1 MRSRGI
7 ILPPKAHTPSF
18 HARVPVISR
27 FIFFSRAEPQAP
39 DLAPPTPR
47 TPPIRPY
54 LTRRQVKEFKDAF
67 AIFDKDGGGSITT
80 QELGDVMKSLGQK
93 PTNAE
98 LDTMVREID
107 ADGNGEID
115 FPEFLTMMLR
125 KMNEG
130 NPEKELMDVFMVFD
144 KDGSGTISAEELR
157 AAMKVIG
164 EKLTDDEIEDAL
176 KLADSGGDGEI
187 DYDEF
192 IQFVLSD

>member
-1 MRSRGI
+1 MSKKH
-7 ILPPKAHTPSF
+7 LSDEEL
-18 HARVPVISR
+18 S
-27 FIFFSRAEPQAP
+27 AEW
-39 DLAPPTPR
+39 
-47 TPPIRPY
+47 PY

-80 QELGDVMKSLGQK
+80 QELGDVMRSLGQK
-93 PTNAE
+93 PTNQE
-98 LDTMVREID
+98 LETMVREID

-157 AAMKVIG
+157 SAMRVIG
-164 EKLTDDEIEDAL
+164 RSSRTTRSRTPSSSRTREETARWITT
-176 KLADSGGDGEI
+176 SS
-187 DYDEF
+187 F
-192 IQFVLSD
+192 SSS

>member
-1 MRSRGI
+1 MSKKH
-7 ILPPKAHTPSF
+7 LTDEELS
-18 HARVPVISR
+18 
-27 FIFFSRAEPQAP
+27 AEW
-39 DLAPPTPR
+39 
-47 TPPIRPY
+47 PY

-80 QELGDVMKSLGQK
+80 QELGDVMRSLGQK
-93 PTNAE
+93 PTTAE
-98 LDTMVREID
+98 LETMVREID

-130 NPEKELMDVFMVFD
+130 DPEKELMDVFMVFD
-144 KDGSGTISAEELR
+144 KDGSGTISPDELR
-157 AAMKVIG
+157 SAMRVIG
-164 EKLTDDEIEDAL
+164 EKLTDDEIEDAI
-176 KLADSGGDGEI
+176 KLADKSGDGEV

>member
-1 MRSRGI
+1 M
-7 ILPPKAHTPSF
+7 
-18 HARVPVISR
+18 
-27 FIFFSRAEPQAP
+27 
-39 DLAPPTPR
+39 
-47 TPPIRPY
+47 
-54 LTRRQVKEFKDAF
+54 KEFKDAF
-67 AIFDKDGGGSITT
+67 AIFDKDGGGSIFT

-98 LDTMVREID
+98 LETMVREID

-157 AAMKVIG
+157 AAMSSE
-164 EKLTDDEIEDAL
+164 EKLTDDPRSRTPSSSQTAAETGR
-176 KLADSGGDGEI
+176 STTTN
-187 DYDEF
+187 
-192 IQFVLSD
+192 SSSSC

>member
-1 MRSRGI
+1 
-7 ILPPKAHTPSF
+7 
-18 HARVPVISR
+18 
-27 FIFFSRAEPQAP
+27 
-39 DLAPPTPR
+39 
-47 TPPIRPY
+47 
-54 LTRRQVKEFKDAF
+54 
-67 AIFDKDGGGSITT
+67 
-80 QELGDVMKSLGQK
+80 MKSLGQK

-98 LDTMVREID
+98 LEAIVQEID

-144 KDGSGTISAEELR
+144 RDGSGTISPDELR
-157 AAMKVIG
+157 TAMRVIG
-164 EKLTDDEIEDAL
+164 EKLTDDEIEDAIR
-176 KLADSGGDGEI
+176 LADSGGDGEV